1 MENETP
7 EDQFSEEV
15 EDRLENLFGDED
27 PTEVADIDSAEIVPH
42 PLRDLKTI
50 LLSIDWEITDEVMTS
65 FVEQV
70 DVLQDRHGDDRI
82 VLAFLQ
88 LLGSIGEYIRTHL
101 GKSHP
106 DAFKLLNSLFTELE
120 KIVRSADLTEA
131 EKKKILAVELG
142 KYKKLKSQLATTR
155 APAAATGPVPV
166 PVAVRA
172 APAGPQ
178 PEILKAI
185 EDLKR
190 VVRQECQAL
199 REEIKQLRAKTGTG
213 LRSSDRNR

>member
-27 PTEVADIDSAEIVPH
+27 PSEVADINSAEIVVH

-50 LLSIDWEITDEVMTS
+50 ILSIDWEITDEVMTS

-70 DVLQDRHGDDRI
+70 AVLQDRHGDDRI
-82 VLAFLQ
+82 VLVFLQ

-106 DAFKLLNSLFTELE
+106 DAFKLLNSLFAELE

-131 EKKKILAVELG
+131 EKKKILAVELD
-142 KYKKLKSQLATTR
+142 KYKKLKSQLAAAR
-155 APAAATGPVPV
+155 VPAETKGAVSA
-166 PVAVRA
+166 AVRA
-172 APAGPQ
+172 APGGPQ

-190 VVRQECQAL
+190 VVRQEFQAL
-199 REEIKQLRAKTGTG
+199 REEIKQMRAETGAG
-213 LRSSDRNR
+213 SRSSDRNR